1 EVRCLDLNPF
11 LPVGIDEVQMNFLN
25 AFLLF
30 CALRTSP
37 PSDTQEQRENDHN
50 IKNVVNRGRDPQ
62 LQLRQRGEDR
72 PFRSWAHTV
81 LDRVLEMADLLDQV
95 QGGSAH
101 RDATLAQCAKVDD
114 SDLTPSA
121 KVLARMQ
128 ETKAS
133 FARFAL
139 NQSLACSD
147 YFRARHL
154 PRQREDELQ
163 RLSEE
168 SLRRQAEMEA
178 DDSIDFDSYLAAMN
192 ALA

>member
-1 EVRCLDLNPF
+1 FYGVIRPKRVVPPGSRPIKVLNEQGVQYIEVRCLDLNPF

-95 QGGSAH
+95 
-101 RDATLAQCAKVDD
+101 
-114 SDLTPSA
+114 
-121 KVLARMQ
+121 
-128 ETKAS
+128 
-133 FARFAL
+133 
-139 NQSLACSD
+139 
-147 YFRARHL
+147 
-154 PRQREDELQ
+154 
-163 RLSEE
+163 
-168 SLRRQAEMEA
+168 
-178 DDSIDFDSYLAAMN
+178 
-192 ALA
+192 